1 MALSRKD
8 FEKLKRLRNTFD
20 ENYRITQ
27 LFSQYLT
34 YCPTL
39 LEARTVDALTADTDL
54 TSEDAIAALLTLA
67 LGIDDQRADGRT
79 LMREYVYP
87 SVRML
92 SAEKY
97 YEDFYYQTVKIPET
111 ETGRFSFKQETYPA
125 YRAMICD
132 DICADRA
139 FREIPPLGFF
149 KEPFS
154 FPAVLEDG
162 NEWMTLTP
170 VDVDTCQSAIK
181 EAHGHVVTFGL
192 GLGYYAFH
200 VANKACVHTVTV
212 VEKSR
217 DVIELFTTYLLP
229 QFPNK
234 EKIRIVEDDAFSYA
248 EHILPTLGA
257 DYVFVDTWRDASD
270 GYPMYRRMKRL
281 EHLCDGV
288 PFSYWIE
295 GFILSRMR
303 AFVFEELW
311 EKEQRAPHG
320 EVGDVTFDEL
330 CEALSDEGL
339 RARAIR
345 EDYHENDL

>member
-1 MALSRKD
+1 MALSRAD
-8 FEKLKRLRNTFD
+8 FEKLKRIRKTFD

-34 YCPTL
+34 YCPSL
-39 LEARTVDALTADTDL
+39 LEARTVDALTADGDL
-54 TSEDAIAALLTLA
+54 SREDAIAALLSLA
-67 LGIDDQRADGRT
+67 LGIDDADADGRR
-79 LMREYVYP
+79 LMRDYIRPAVQ
-87 SVRML
+87 ML

-97 YEDFYYQTVKIPET
+97 YNDLYYTTVKIPES
-111 ETGRFSFKQETYPA
+111 EQGRFSFKQQTYPA

-132 DICADRA
+132 DIRADAA
-139 FREIPPLGFF
+139 FREVPCLGFF
-149 KEPFS
+149 PHAFR

-170 VDVDTCQSAIK
+170 VDVDTCQDAIA

-200 VANKACVHTVTV
+200 AANKESVHTVTV

-229 QFPNK
+229 QFPGK

-248 EHILPTLGA
+248 EHVLPTLGA

-311 EKEQRAPHG
+311 EREQNEPHG
-320 EVGDVTFDEL
+320 DTGTYTLEQL
-330 CEALSDEGL
+330 CASLSDEGL
-339 RARAIR
+339 RARATR
-345 EDYHENDL
+345 EDYNENDL